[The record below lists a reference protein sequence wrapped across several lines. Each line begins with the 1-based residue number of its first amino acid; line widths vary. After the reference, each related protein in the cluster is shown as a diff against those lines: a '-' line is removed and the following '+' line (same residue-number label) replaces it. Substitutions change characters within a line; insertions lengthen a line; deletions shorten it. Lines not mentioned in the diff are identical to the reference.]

1 MELPYRKA
9 TSMNPAK
16 QLRIVHSPIGDLAAV
31 VENDELTIL
40 HMLGAKHAPAQIDT
54 IEPRTS
60 PLLKEVEKQLK
71 AYFAK
76 KLRVFDLP
84 LAPAGTEF
92 QRAAWASLCAVP
104 HGTTWTYAEQAAHM
118 GNPKAVR
125 AVGAAN
131 ARNPIGIII
140 PCHRIIGKDGSLT
153 GYAGG
158 IDKKQYLLHHELS
171 FGAHFR

>member
-1 MELPYRKA
+1 
-9 TSMNPAK
+9 MNTAK
-16 QLRIVHSPIGDLAAV
+16 QLCIIPSPIGNLAAV
-31 VENDELTIL
+31 VESDHLTIL
-40 HMLGAKHAPAQIDT
+40 HMIGAKHAPPHIDS
-54 IEPRTS
+54 IEPGST
-60 PLLKEVEKQLK
+60 PLLKEVAKQLN

-84 LAPAGTEF
+84 LAPAGTAF

-118 GNPKAVR
+118 GNAKAVR

-131 ARNPIGIII
+131 GKNPIGVII
-140 PCHRIIGKDGSLT
+140 PCHRIIGKDGSLV

-158 IDKKQYLLHHELS
+158 VDKKQYLLRHESS
-171 FGAHFR
+171 FGAKFA